1 MFNRSQGNADG
12 VILYGNTTNTLLMS
26 WSIKMEKIAEG
37 ISDFGDFKAVL
48 FRTSNGR
55 HFVRFEPL
63 NSSEKPH
70 VEWLSGNDHLEW
82 LRCLAY
88 NQHCK
93 L

>member
-1 MFNRSQGNADG
+1 MLDSRQRDADEL
-12 VILYGNTTNTLLMS
+12 ILCANSANTFLMS
-26 WSIKMEKIAEG
+26 GFSKMERIAEG
-37 ISDFGDFKAVL
+37 ISDFGDFKAIL

-55 HFVRFEPL
+55 HFVRIEPL
-63 NSSEKPH
+63 NTSEKPH